1 MESLLN
7 CLWVLIAAS
16 VLGVWR
22 FCWVR
27 ERCVSRRHAL
37 EEWTAFACGLILL
50 FFAVSLTD
58 DLHSD
63 FVLFDEFSSGRRHAT
78 VCDSARLPLDRPKIL
93 SAANAA
99 ILPRLYSSNP
109 LGVIEAVVPTETLA
123 NFVLDSVSP
132 SERAPPA

>member
-63 FVLFDEFSSGRRHAT
+63 FVSSGRRHAT
-78 VCDSARLPLDRPKIL
+78 VCDNVRLPLDRPKIL